1 MSEATQS
8 AYRLKVRVADSEFD
22 AEGPED
28 TVKVQFDAFLA
39 ALSSL
44 GKPSQNGKP
53 SKNGSRDGS
62 TEALGTDADPVGEE
76 TWNRFYKLEGETDVS
91 LKVLP
96 ATQNQNADAL
106 VLLLYGYLH
115 LREVDTVNSADLL
128 NMAKKSGLRID
139 RIDRNI
145 PAEHNRYISKGGSR
159 RGTRYGLN
167 NQGQAYAQG
176 LLEAEAER

>member
-1 MSEATQS
+1 MSVTTQT

-28 TVKVQFDAFLA
+28 TVKVQFEAFLA
-39 ALSSL
+39 ALDST
-44 GKPSQNGKP
+44 GKPSQNGKAKANA
-53 SKNGSRDGS
+53 SDAGKGHEDLLADG
-62 TEALGTDADPVGEE
+62 
-76 TWNRFYKLEGETDVS
+76 TWGRFYKLEGDEDVS

-96 ATQNQNADAL
+96 ATDDRNADAL
-106 VLLLYGYLH
+106 VLLLYGYLM
-115 LREVDTVNSADLL
+115 LRQLDAVPSPRLL
-128 NMAKKSGLRID
+128 NMAKKSGLGLD

-145 PAEHNRYISKGGSR
+145 PTSHSRYISRGGTRKGC
-159 RGTRYGLN
+159 RYGLN